1 MGTAQGSHCERTLYQ
16 ESRREE
22 WLRRLVLAW
31 ILFLSGL
38 HMRTSDVSLI
48 RYHRYNLSVGIIN
61 YRYDR
66 GGQNSSDWT
75 STRVLLWVRIKWEIN
90 LTLTTK
96 HVASI
101 AILMRMI
108 FRSLYLE
115 RYEWTVG
122 LQRPRSFHAKGCQ
135 EHKGYCLGIPKK
147 LLFLHIIHLL
157 LYSII
162 TFNAGRRASWVAQL
176 VRHLYA
182 DGHCL
187 RCA

>member
-1 MGTAQGSHCERTLYQ
+1 MVSSVYTILPAAASGNCTRNPLRKDFI
-16 ESRREE
+16 SRKPTGR
-22 WLRRLVLAW
+22 VTSLAW

-38 HMRTSDVSLI
+38 HMRKSDVSLI
-48 RYHRYNLSVGIIN
+48 RYLRYNLSIGIIY
-61 YRYDR
+61 YRYDS

-122 LQRPRSFHAKGCQ
+122 LQRPRSFYAKGCQ
-135 EHKGYCLGIPKK
+135 EHIKVTAWAFLKRYC
-147 LLFLHIIHLL
+147 FFMS
-157 LYSII
+157 SIYYC
-162 TFNAGRRASWVAQL
+162 TQ
-176 VRHLYA
+176 
-182 DGHCL
+182 
-187 RCA
+187 